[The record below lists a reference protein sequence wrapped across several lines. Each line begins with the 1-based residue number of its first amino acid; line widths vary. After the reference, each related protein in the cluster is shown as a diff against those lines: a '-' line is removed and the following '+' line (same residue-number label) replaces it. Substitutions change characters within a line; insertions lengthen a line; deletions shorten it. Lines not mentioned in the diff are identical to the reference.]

1 MPMFERMLRA
11 GADVA
16 SARGAVIM
24 IHGRG
29 SSPQDILT
37 ITSHFEAADLAYLA
51 PAAPAGRTWYPQR
64 FLAPRVANEPFLT
77 EALSTIE
84 QTLAYLINAGIS
96 QSRTVLLGFSQGACL
111 ALEFAARHPGRY
123 GGVVGLSGGL
133 IGADDELTG
142 YAGDMAATPVFLGC
156 GDVDSHIPVGRV
168 HHAAQ
173 VFEDLGASVTKRIY
187 PNFGH
192 TINMDEV
199 EHVRAILRAL
209 G

>member
-1 MPMFERMLRA
+1 MRPFERMLRA

-16 SARGAVIM
+16 SARGAVIL

-37 ITSHFEAADLAYLA
+37 ITSHFGASDLAYLA
-51 PAAPAGRTWYPQR
+51 PAAEGGVWYPQR
-64 FLAPRVANEPFLT
+64 FLVPRVANEPFLS
-77 EALSTIE
+77 EALATIE
-84 QTLAYLINAGIS
+84 QTLAYLDSAGIP
-96 QSRTVLLGFSQGACL
+96 QSRTALLGFSQGACL

-133 IGADDELTG
+133 IGADEELTG
-142 YAGDMAATPVFLGC
+142 YTGDMAATPVFLGC
-156 GDVDSHIPVGRV
+156 SDVDAHIPVERV

-173 VFEDLGASVTKRIY
+173 VFEMLGATVTKRIY

-192 TINMDEV
+192 AINMDEI
-199 EHVRAILRAL
+199 EHVRAILQAL
-209 G
+209 

>member
-1 MPMFERMLRA
+1 MRPFERMLRA

-37 ITSHFEAADLAYLA
+37 ITSHFAASDLTYLA
-51 PAAPAGRTWYPQR
+51 PAAEGGVWYPQR
-64 FLAPRVANEPFLT
+64 FLVPRAANEPFLS
-77 EALSTIE
+77 EALGTVE
-84 QTLAYLINAGIS
+84 QTLAYLVSAGIP
-96 QSRTVLLGFSQGACL
+96 QSKTVLLGFSQGACL

-142 YAGDMAATPVFLGC
+142 YTGDMVGTPVFLGC
-156 GDVDSHIPVGRV
+156 SDVDFHIPVERV
-168 HHAAQ
+168 HHTAQ
-173 VFEDLGASVTKRIY
+173 VFEDLGATVTKRIY

-192 TINMDEV
+192 TINMDEI
-199 EHVRAILRAL
+199 EHVRAILQAL
-209 G
+209 